1 MKLALRLA
9 LLTSLFVG
17 ACHCPKAHENAE
29 TGRWQLVP
37 TGTGSW
43 LLTDTA
49 TGHVWLG
56 SFDPTNKSWPW
67 HDLGIPVA
75 TK

>member
-1 MKLALRLA
+1 MKLAARLA

-17 ACHCPKAHENAE
+17 ACHCPKAHEGAE
-29 TGRWQLVP
+29 RGRWQLVT
-37 TGTGSW
+37 TGASW

-56 SFDPTNKSWPW
+56 GWDPPSNTWAW